1 MLQLHDCNHDRAR
14 LASGQSSGLEMR
26 LVATMAAALLSGVL
40 GQAAQ
45 PEQGGRWPFAPLG
58 RVVPPEVTQTNW
70 VSNPVDAF
78 ILSKLEANGI
88 EPARLAKRR
97 TLVRRLYFD
106 LIGLPPE
113 SDIADAFIDDPSPLA
128 YERLVDRLL
137 NDPRYGERWAR
148 YWLDL
153 ARYADTAGYEG
164 DPDMPHA
171 WRYRDYVI
179 DSLNRDKPYDRF
191 IREQIAGDEFNE
203 IMGAGE
209 LPGMDAE
216 RTVAL
221 TFLRLAPF
229 TEPRGDRSRHELLSE
244 MTSTVSSVF
253 LGLTMGCAQC
263 HDHKYD
269 AIPIDDFYRM
279 QAFFSTV
286 QLPPPERG
294 DGFQIG
300 GPMPAGFYRSNE
312 SSLIESTRKTLASE
326 VGEAKQ
332 QLAELTRQLESRIG
346 KLNAGFGLQAYGGG
360 LDNDYVFDTANVSD
374 GKLHFTVATANGREW
389 SFFTDGKPARE
400 LNKKSGGNKGKWYAD
415 IPKPEYISIG
425 DYTEGTGQPRDAGH
439 KGAFTE
445 VLIYDRPLDRGEIA
459 ALSAYVK
466 TKYSGRGSTP
476 APPTDG
482 LRFWLDAA
490 DLDANAE
497 TPNPGD
503 GSRVGAWVDKVT
515 KTTLGQA
522 EVSRQPRLLRLG
534 QAPALMFDKS
544 FLKAGIARGGSARFL
559 DDQAGSIVVIFS
571 AEHTGEGYGFEVGG
585 GGAMLGTF
593 INPAAASGHK
603 LRDTIYDHTND
614 LFTKNERDLFYRLEN
629 RERFVKQHL
638 KRLKPV
644 AMSLRHSFGPPYEPG
659 VPVTTV
665 KLRGEYDNHGP
676 VVKAGF
682 PSIVTGHKKPA
693 AIRLDPF
700 KRWPT
705 RSRRMALAK
714 WIASRD
720 NPLTARVMMN
730 RLWYRHFGRGIVKTP
745 SDFGKLSGGP
755 THPRLLDWL
764 AGRFVDSGWSLKA
777 MHRLLVTSSTYR
789 QSSLVENVAAEMV
802 DPLND
807 LWWRYEQRRLDAEA
821 IRDSVLAVS
830 GRLNPELY
838 GLPIFPPLP
847 GDIAE
852 TVKYSENKWDTQLDQ
867 TGRKRSIYIYQ
878 QRTLNMPF
886 MQAFDST
893 VCDESRP
900 RRRTSVTPLQALSL
914 FNGDFVNEEADALAK
929 RIRREAG
936 GGIGEQVRLACRLAF
951 GRLPSQ
957 DEAKRFTDF
966 LGQAQNKDDALTGF
980 CRVLLNANEFVYI
993 D

>member
-1 MLQLHDCNHDRAR
+1 MRF
-14 LASGQSSGLEMR
+14 ASTIA
-26 LVATMAAALLSGVL
+26 ATLLLGVL
-40 GQAAQ
+40 GHADQAK
-45 PEQGGRWPFAPLG
+45 RWPFTPVAPG
-58 RVVPPEVTQTNW
+58 VPPAVTNTNW
-70 VSNPVDAF
+70 VSNPIDAF
-78 ILSKLEANGI
+78 ILSRLEANGI
-88 EPARLAKRR
+88 EPAPLAKRR

-106 LIGLPPE
+106 LLGLPPE
-113 SDIADAFIDDPSPLA
+113 PEAADAFVNDRSPLA
-128 YERLVDRLL
+128 YERLIDRLL

-179 DSLNRDKPYDRF
+179 DSLNRDKPYDLF
-191 IREQIAGDEFNE
+191 IREQIAGDEFKE

-209 LPGMDAE
+209 LPGMDSE

-269 AIPIDDFYRM
+269 AIPITDFYRM

-300 GPMPAGFYRSNE
+300 GSLPARFYRAHE
-312 SSLIESTRKTLASE
+312 EVLINNKRARLEREVSEAKSKLADL
-326 VGEAKQ
+326 KQ
-332 QLAELTRQLESRIG
+332 QLEPRIARRD
-346 KLNAGFGLQAYGGG
+346 AGFGLQIYGGG
-360 LDNDYVFDTANVSD
+360 LGNDYLYDTANVTD
-374 GKLHFTVATANGREW
+374 GKLHYAVASTDGTVW
-389 SFFTDGKPARE
+389 SFHTDSRPAGE
-400 LNKKSGGNKGKWYAD
+400 IGSKSGSNNGKWYGD
-415 IPKPEYISIG
+415 LPKPEYISLG
-425 DYTEGTGQPRDAGH
+425 DYTEGTGQPKNAGH
-439 KGAFTE
+439 KGAFAE
-445 VLIYDRPLDRGEIA
+445 VMIYGQPLNSEKLGELDR
-459 ALSAYVK
+459 YVK
-466 TKYSGRGSTP
+466 AKYKGEGVVP
-476 APPTDG
+476 GPPTDG
-482 LRFWLDAA
+482 LRFWLDAT

-497 TPNPGD
+497 THNPAEGD
-503 GSRVGAWVDKVT
+503 RVGLWVDKVT
-515 KTTLGQA
+515 KTVLSQA
-522 EVSRQPRLLRLG
+522 EVSRQPRLTRLG
-534 QAPALMFDKS
+534 QAPALYFEKS
-544 FLKAGIARGGSARFL
+544 FLRGSLSRNGVANFL
-559 DDQAGSIVVIFS
+559 DDQAGSVVVVFS
-571 AEHTGEGYGFEVGG
+571 ADHIGEGYGFEVGG
-585 GGAMLGTF
+585 AGAMLGTF
-593 INPAAASGHK
+593 INPTAASGKK
-603 LRDTIYDHTND
+603 LRDQIYDYSND

-665 KLRGEYDNHGP
+665 KLRGEYDNQGP
-676 VVKAGF
+676 AVKAGF
-682 PSIVTGHKKPA
+682 PSIIAGHTKPA
-693 AIRLDPF
+693 AVRLDPF

-714 WIASRD
+714 WIANRE

-730 RLWYRHFGRGIVKTP
+730 RLWYRHFGRGLVRTP
-745 SDFGKLSGGP
+745 SDFGKLSGGS
-755 THPRLLDWL
+755 THPGLLDWL
-764 AGRFVDSGWSLKA
+764 AGRFVDSGWSLKS

-789 QSSLVENVAAEMV
+789 QSSLVKNETAMAV
-802 DPLND
+802 DPLNK
-807 LWWRYEQRRLDAEA
+807 LWWRCERRRLDAEA

-830 GRLNPELY
+830 GRLNSEQY

-852 TVKYSENKWDTQLDQ
+852 TVKYSENKWDTQLDHA
-867 TGRKRSIYIYQ
+867 GRKRSIYIYQ

-914 FNGDFVNEEADALAK
+914 FNGDFVNEEAASLGR
-929 RIRREAG
+929 RIQREAG
-936 GGIGEQVRLACRLAF
+936 ESAEEKVRLACRLVF
-951 GRLPSQ
+951 GRPPTSEESQ
-957 DEAKRFTDF
+957 FFSRLLEQDS
-966 LGQAQNKDDALTGF
+966 DADAALNGF

>member
-1 MLQLHDCNHDRAR
+1 
-14 LASGQSSGLEMR
+14 MR
-26 LVATMAAALLSGVL
+26 VIRFIILFTAAL
-40 GQAAQ
+40 GQAEEAGPD
-45 PEQGGRWPFAPLG
+45 PEQGRHWPFTPLG
-58 RVVPPEVTQTNW
+58 QVTPPVVTQTNW

-78 ILSKLEANGI
+78 ILSKLEAKGI
-88 EPARLAKRR
+88 EPAPLAKRR

-106 LIGLPPE
+106 LLGVPPAP
-113 SDIADAFIDDPSPLA
+113 DVANAFVNDRNPLA
-128 YERLVDRLL
+128 YGRLVDRLL
-137 NDPRYGERWAR
+137 NDPHYGERWGR

-179 DSLNRDKPYDRF
+179 DSLNRDKPYDLF

-229 TEPRGDRSRHELLSE
+229 TEPRGDETRHELLSE

-253 LGLTMGCAQC
+253 LGLTIGCAQC

-286 QLPPPERG
+286 QIPPPERG

-300 GPMPAGFYRSNE
+300 GPLPAGFYRPHE
-312 SSLIESTRKTLASE
+312 QAWADATRAGMQRE

-332 QLAELTRQLESRIG
+332 QLANLTKQLESRIG
-346 KLNAGFGLQAYGGG
+346 KSNAGFGLQVYGDG
-360 LDNDYVFDTANVSD
+360 LGNDYFFDNANVND
-374 GKLHFTVATANGREW
+374 GKLHFAVATTDGKQWA
-389 SFFTDGKPARE
+389 FFTDGKPAE
-400 LNKKSGGNKGKWYAD
+400 KLSQLSGGNNGKWFGD
-415 IPKPEYISIG
+415 IGTPEYISIG
-425 DYTEGTGQPRDAGH
+425 ASAQGGGH
-439 KGAFTE
+439 KGAFAE
-445 VLIYDRPLDRGEIA
+445 VLVYDHPLAKREVD
-459 ALSAYVK
+459 ALSGYVSA
-466 TKYSGRGSTP
+466 KYKGQGQ
-476 APPTDG
+476 APEPPIDG

-490 DLDANAE
+490 DIDANVE
-497 TPNPGD
+497 TPNPAV
-503 GSRVGAWVDKVT
+503 GSRVSTWVDKVT
-515 KTTLGQA
+515 KTPLVQA
-522 EVSRQPRLLRLG
+522 EVGRQPRLTRLG

-544 FLKAGIARGGSARFL
+544 LLKAKITRDGAIQFL
-559 DDQAGSIVVIFS
+559 GDQVGSIVVIFS

-585 GGAMLGTF
+585 AGDIVATF
-593 INPAAASGHK
+593 INPTAGNDRK
-603 LRDTIYDHTND
+603 LRDYIQDYTSD
-614 LFTKNERDLFYRLEN
+614 LFTKKERDLFYRLEN

-659 VPVTTV
+659 VPVMTV

-682 PSIVTGHKKPA
+682 PGIFTGHDKPA

-714 WIASRD
+714 WIASAD

-730 RLWYRHFGRGIVKTP
+730 RLWVGHFGRGIVKTP
-745 SDFGKLSGGP
+745 SDFGKLSGGA
-755 THPRLLDWL
+755 THPELLDWL
-764 AGRFVDSGWSLKA
+764 ARRFVDSGWSLKA
-777 MHRLLVTSSTYR
+777 MHRIIVTSSTYR
-789 QSSLVENVAAEMV
+789 QSSLVKNQTVTTV
-802 DPLND
+802 DPMND

-867 TGRKRSIYIYQ
+867 AGRKRSIYIYQ

-914 FNGDFVNEEADALAK
+914 FNGDFVNEEADALAR

-936 GGIGEQVRLACRLAF
+936 EGKGEQVRLAYRLAF
-951 GRLPSQ
+951 SRSPNPE
-957 DEAKRFTDF
+957 EAGHFVKF
-966 LGQAQNKDDALTGF
+966 LGQAEEADDALVGF